1 MYQIPSLPL
10 RQEVETKA
18 VLKQVAQVHRRL
30 AELKGA
36 VQSIPN
42 TAILINTLSLQ
53 EAKDSLAVES
63 IITTHDELYKAEL
76 SFTGSMTP
84 AAKEVKSYTDALLH
98 GFDRVKSH
106 SLLTCNDMIEIYQRI
121 KRNSAKCLTLC
132 DVTR

>member
-18 VLKQVAQVHRRL
+18 VLKQAAQAYRRL

-53 EAKDSLAVES
+53 EAKDSSAVES

-84 AAKEVKSYTDALLH
+84 AAKEVKSYADALLH
-98 GFDRVKSH
+98 GFLSESVSRCRH
-106 SLLTCNDMIEIYQRI
+106 SFQNENGT
-121 KRNSAKCLTLC
+121 
-132 DVTR
+132 

>member
-18 VLKQVAQVHRRL
+18 VLKQVAQAHRRL

-53 EAKDSLAVES
+53 EAKDSSAVES

-84 AAKEVKSYTDALLH
+84 AAKEVKTKVNTIACC
-98 GFDRVKSH
+98 RVSERMMING
-106 SLLTCNDMIEIYQRI
+106 LTGY
-121 KRNSAKCLTLC
+121 CLC
-132 DVTR
+132 